1 MALDRQLPQNI
12 EAEQSV
18 LGSLLIDPDAILAI
32 SPFLHDDD
40 FFSVVHRKIY
50 GAMQALHE
58 RRQPAD
64 IVTTADEL
72 ERRGDLEAIGG
83 AAYLTTLI
91 NFVPTSV
98 HVENYAHIVERT
110 ATLRRL
116 IDASGRIAGIAYQE
130 EDEIERIVDQAESIL
145 FEVSQQRIRQSL
157 LPIRDLV
164 SDYYDRV
171 EYLHQ
176 HPGETG
182 GLPTGF
188 VDLDKL
194 LNGLQKSDLI
204 IVAGRPGTG
213 KTSFGLALARH
224 AALKQDATVA
234 IFTLEMSGEQ
244 LVHRLISGETGI
256 DSQRLRVGNIEDAEW
271 ETFVRAS
278 GRLSESNI
286 YIDDTPSPTPT
297 EIRTKA
303 RRLASEYSLGLIVI
317 DYLQLMQSDKRS
329 ENRVQEIAYISRSL
343 KGLARELGVPVVAM
357 SQLSRAVESRS
368 DKRPILSDLRE
379 SGSIEQDADIVMF
392 LYRDEMYDADS
403 EMQNVA
409 EVIIAKHRNGPT
421 GMISLRFSK
430 ELMRFENLAVAE
442 RYEGLE

>member
-1 MALDRQLPQNI
+1 MSRI
-12 EAEQSV
+12 TR
-18 LGSLLIDPDAILAI
+18 ILSSA
-32 SPFLHDDD
+32 
-40 FFSVVHRKIY
+40 R
-50 GAMQALHE
+50 
-58 RRQPAD
+58 
-64 IVTTADEL
+64 
-72 ERRGDLEAIGG
+72 
-83 AAYLTTLI
+83 
-91 NFVPTSV
+91 
-98 HVENYAHIVERT
+98 

-130 EDEIERIVDQAESIL
+130 EDEIERIVDQAEAIL
-145 FEVSQQRIRQSL
+145 FEVSNQRIRQSL

-278 GRLSESNI
+278 GRLSEK
-286 YIDDTPSPTPT
+286 PH
-297 EIRTKA
+297 
-303 RRLASEYSLGLIVI
+303 
-317 DYLQLMQSDKRS
+317 
-329 ENRVQEIAYISRSL
+329 
-343 KGLARELGVPVVAM
+343 
-357 SQLSRAVESRS
+357 
-368 DKRPILSDLRE
+368 
-379 SGSIEQDADIVMF
+379 
-392 LYRDEMYDADS
+392 LY
-403 EMQNVA
+403 
-409 EVIIAKHRNGPT
+409 
-421 GMISLRFSK
+421 
-430 ELMRFENLAVAE
+430 
-442 RYEGLE
+442 